1 MRCSRFHS
9 NTINKYF
16 FSSISDKIRLK
27 MGLVEFKNS
36 SLFKCYSKTV
46 CTTMCALF
54 SSNNPK
60 QHCCRSAS
68 CCWSCLECSPR
79 KQRKGSK
86 QLLQRGSLPTVS
98 NRQAVL
104 CRRKPGMVITY
115 KQIRFNSHWT
125 RDNTQYASGFIG
137 SLSRLL
143 PSCLLLKLANHKKL
157 YCLIKHAVEHYQKK
171 PFDHKKKSQSN
182 KSNCHKTI
190 YGWIP
195 FRCFH
200 FRFVWPLSMTLR
212 QKLFC
217 SYKTVTERR
226 LIVEMRYMFLY
237 CHSDADLLCVITVK
251 SVCRKMFEIVL
262 SKLVEKHYP
271 PQKCEKQQ

>member
-1 MRCSRFHS
+1 MSFCLYRTS
-9 NTINKYF
+9 T
-16 FSSISDKIRLK
+16 
-27 MGLVEFKNS
+27 

-125 RDNTQYASGFIG
+125 RDNTQYASGVI
-137 SLSRLL
+137 SSVSRLL
-143 PSCLLLKLANHKKL
+143 PSCLLLKLANHKML
-157 YCLIKHAVEHYQKK
+157 HCLIKHAVEHYQKK
-171 PFDHKKKSQSN
+171 PFDQKKKAKAIKAIARYLCDHSRSR
-182 KSNCHKTI
+182 SDRNCSVPTNSHKETADR
-190 YGWIP
+190 GNALHVFALP
-195 FRCFH
+195 FWCRLPLCYH
-200 FRFVWPLSMTLR
+200 SKVSVPENVWN
-212 QKLFC
+212 C
-217 SYKTVTERR
+217 S
-226 LIVEMRYMFLY
+226 F
-237 CHSDADLLCVITVK
+237 
-251 SVCRKMFEIVL
+251 
-262 SKLVEKHYP
+262 
-271 PQKCEKQQ
+271 

>member
-1 MRCSRFHS
+1 
-9 NTINKYF
+9 
-16 FSSISDKIRLK
+16 
-27 MGLVEFKNS
+27 
-36 SLFKCYSKTV
+36 
-46 CTTMCALF
+46 MCALF

-137 SLSRLL
+137 SVSRLL

-171 PFDHKKKSQSN
+171 AFWPEKKAKAI
-182 KSNCHKTI
+182 KAIATKP
-190 YGWIP
+190 YMAE
-195 FRCFH
+195 FH
-200 FRFVWPLSMTLR
+200 FAAFNSGICVTTLIFFYHSKVSVPENVWN
-212 QKLFC
+212 C
-217 SYKTVTERR
+217 S
-226 LIVEMRYMFLY
+226 F
-237 CHSDADLLCVITVK
+237 
-251 SVCRKMFEIVL
+251 
-262 SKLVEKHYP
+262 
-271 PQKCEKQQ
+271 